1 MSIPYENY
9 VRHLQSQIAIRTSII
24 KDVEQEL
31 RALRYDMSDC
41 YEANEQDEF
50 LDLKYEHYKPL
61 KNVFKQIVEKQKTE
75 KDMLRHFLQHQREWV
90 QTIKAEYEFIKEF
103 AHKHN

>member
-9 VRHLQSQIAIRTSII
+9 IRHIQSQIAIRASII

-31 RALRYDMSDC
+31 RALRYDMSDL
-41 YEANEQDEF
+41 YEYNEQEEF
-50 LDLKYEHYKPL
+50 LVIKYDYYLPMKRTLKR
-61 KNVFKQIVEKQKTE
+61 IVEMQSTE
-75 KDMLRHFLQHQREWV
+75 KEMLRHFLQHQREWM
-90 QTIKAEYEFIKEF
+90 QALKAEAAFVNEF

>member
-50 LDLKYEHYKPL
+50 LVLKYEHYKPL

-90 QTIKAEYEFIKEF
+90 QAIKAEAEFVNEF

>member
-9 VRHLQSQIAIRTSII
+9 IRHIQSQIAIRASII

-31 RALRYDMSDC
+31 RGLRYDMSDC

-50 LDLKYEHYKPL
+50 LVLKYEHYKPL

-75 KDMLRHFLQHQREWV
+75 KEMLRYFLS
-90 QTIKAEYEFIKEF
+90 
-103 AHKHN
+103 

>member
-1 MSIPYENY
+1 MSIPYEEY
-9 VRHLQSQIAIRTSII
+9 VRHLQSQVVVRASII

-50 LDLKYEHYKPL
+50 LLLKYEHYKPL
-61 KNVFKQIVEKQKTE
+61 KNAFTKIVQMQQTE
-75 KDMLRHFLQHQREWV
+75 KKMLKHFLGHQRDWIDA
-90 QTIKAEYEFIKEF
+90 IKAEAAFVEEF
-103 AHKHN
+103 AHKHS